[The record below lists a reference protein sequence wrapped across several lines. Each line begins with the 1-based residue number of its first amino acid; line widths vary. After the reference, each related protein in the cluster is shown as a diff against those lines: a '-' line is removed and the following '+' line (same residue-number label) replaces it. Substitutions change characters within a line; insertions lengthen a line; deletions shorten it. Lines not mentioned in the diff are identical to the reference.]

1 MRNDR
6 LSALGQW
13 DLDGPAA
20 IANEVAWGGKT
31 LASGEAYAGSARA
44 WGARARFDRARETL
58 DLFGFAGGKGHGLGP
73 RRSRR

>member
-6 LSALGQW
+6 LSAIEHW

-20 IANEVAWGGKT
+20 IASEVAWGRKT
-31 LASGEAYAGSARA
+31 LASGEACAGSAA
-44 WGARARFDRARETL
+44 LGERARFDRARETL
-58 DLFGFAGGKGHGLGP
+58 DLFGFPGGKGHGLGP